1 MGSALNGYLCLSLKE
16 ITDRELNISDN
27 WAFFDIAGV
36 SGSIAALVFVGWQAI
51 LTRDQLRLAREQMAR
66 AWLGAPEIACK

>member
-1 MGSALNGYLCLSLKE
+1 MHGCLCLSLKE
-16 ITDRELNISDN
+16 IRDRELNISDN
-27 WAFFDIAGV
+27 WPFFGIAGI

-51 LTRDQLRLAREQMAR
+51 LTRDQLCLAREQMAR